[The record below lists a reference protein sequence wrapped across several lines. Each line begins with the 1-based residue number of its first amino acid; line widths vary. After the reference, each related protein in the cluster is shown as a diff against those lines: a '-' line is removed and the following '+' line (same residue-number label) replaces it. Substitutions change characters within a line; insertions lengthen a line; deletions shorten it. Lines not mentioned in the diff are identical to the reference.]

1 MPSALQDWICVY
13 NTGCCPIPAI
23 PPRIELRR
31 VGINGPELA
40 VEDAIDWQ
48 SLAPLPAADGRDITP
63 QIRSNLLP
71 RFQAPPS
78 RVGMGVWL
86 RYRFDEHSEEGSV

>member
-1 MPSALQDWICVY
+1 MPSDLQYWLCVCDI
-13 NTGCCPIPAI
+13 GCCPSPAI
-23 PPRIELRR
+23 PPRIEFRR

-63 QIRSNLLP
+63 QIGSNLLP

-78 RVGMGVWL
+78 RVGMGVWR
-86 RYRFDEHSEEGSV
+86 RYRFDGHREEGSV